1 MMHIKRLASCSRPAS
16 YSPIGIDL
24 TSDSLKLMQ
33 LRRHK
38 GDLSIAAAAHL
49 ELNVQGLNEKVLIDR
64 LTELLA
70 RVKVKGRR
78 AVIALPAHFITTIPI
93 RFTLKEGEV
102 MDQAVLRE
110 AGNYLPFSLDEGVID
125 YLDLPSSG
133 QQPAQGSALLIAVR
147 REDVLRY
154 IEVFK
159 RVGLVVTVIEPQYCS
174 LFRAIRWIQEWAHEE
189 RVKEQ
194 FVFYIGENN
203 TIVMILVDGNILIV
217 REVPWGVR
225 TIRMKVE
232 KALELPWKKVER
244 ILHQYEA
251 EFGQMDNQGNG
262 TGTGKI
268 GHLEVRELCQVIHEV
283 INPTLEELCQ
293 EIQRVISYSAS
304 VVQQRVIDQALLLGE
319 GAKVKL
325 LVNFIHQRTGVR
337 MKIWDESA
345 RIKELTERQP
355 LFEVALGLA
364 LRDGRWQA

>member
-1 MMHIKRLASCSRPAS
+1 MMRIKEPAS

-24 TSDSLKLMQ
+24 TSDSVHLLQ

-49 ELNVQGLNEKVLIDR
+49 ELNSQGQDEQVLIDR
-64 LTELLA
+64 LTEFLA
-70 RVKVKGRR
+70 KVKVKGRR
-78 AVIALPAHFITTIPI
+78 AMVALPAHFITTIPI

-102 MDQAVLRE
+102 MDQAILRE
-110 AGNYLPFSLDEGVID
+110 AGNYLPFPLDEGVID

-133 QQPAQGSALLIAVR
+133 QQPAQSSALLIAAR

-154 IEVFK
+154 LEVFK
-159 RVGLVVTVIEPQYCS
+159 RVGLVVTAIEPRYCS

-194 FVFYIGENN
+194 FAFYVCESN
-203 TIVMILVDGNILIV
+203 TIMMVLVDGNILMV

-232 KALELPWKKVER
+232 KALDLPWKKVER
-244 ILHQYEA
+244 IFYQYES

-262 TGTGKI
+262 QGKI
-268 GHLEVRELCQVIHEV
+268 GYLEVRELFQVIHEV
-283 INPTLEELCQ
+283 INPPLEELCQ

-304 VVQQRVIDQALLLGE
+304 VVQQRVINQGLLLGE

-325 LVNFIHQRTGVR
+325 LVNFIHQRIGVR
-337 MKIWDESA
+337 LKIWDESA
-345 RIKELTERQP
+345 RIKALTERQP

-364 LRDGRWQA
+364 LRDRRWQA